1 MLTVKA
7 FRARMLAVV
16 LCPALMQKESS
27 LSSLTPPQAAFMASA
42 VPSSFQLARMN
53 TG

>member
-16 LCPALMQKESS
+16 LCPSLMHMDNWASS
-27 LSSLTPPQAAFMASA
+27 LMPPQAAFMALG
-42 VPSSFQLARMN
+42 VPSAP
-53 TG
+53 